1 MENNIN
7 NPTPQV
13 EETPKAKKPINAKL
27 IIIIVAIVVIIAAV
41 CIGVTVGTADKEGQK
56 AGSKSNVETDEK
68 GNSDKDDT
76 DKDDKENDEELIRQA
91 VDRYFRAYYACDMD
105 ELEACFPEIMWECT
119 AEYLNE
125 DAGESFENGEDL
137 IDFVKIAYP
146 KYYENHYTWGYGEYQ
161 SLDYE
166 IKFLGNGGKTVL
178 DEANKTLRDR
188 YGFEE
193 DIVEEIQILQI
204 DGKAIFTKDEEK
216 LSNAYYC
223 AKVDGEWYLMDPL
236 YYFTGGFIVEHY
248 SCYYW

>member
-7 NPTPQV
+7 DTTPQV
-13 EETPKAKKPINAKL
+13 EETPKAKNPINAKL
-27 IIIIVAIVVIIAAV
+27 IIIIVAIVAIIAAAG
-41 CIGVTVGTADKEGQK
+41 IGVAVGSADKDGQK
-56 AGSKSNVETDEK
+56 SGNKTDVEAAEK
-68 GNSDKDDT
+68 GDSDKDD
-76 DKDDKENDEELIRQA
+76 KKNNNKNDKELMKQA
-91 VDRYFRAYYACDMD
+91 VDRYFRAYYACDMN

-125 DAGESFENGEDL
+125 DAGESFENGEAL
-137 IDFVKIAYP
+137 IDMAKIGYT
-146 KYYENHYTWGYGEYQ
+146 KYYENNMTWNIGEYQ

-166 IKFLGNGGKTVL
+166 IKFYGNGGKTVL

-188 YGFEE
+188 YGLEE

-204 DGKAIFTKDEEK
+204 DGKAIFTEDEEK

-236 YYFTGGFIVEHY
+236 YYFAGGYIVEYY

>member
-13 EETPKAKKPINAKL
+13 EETPKAKKPINTKL
-27 IIIIVAIVVIIAAV
+27 IIIIVAIVVIIAAAG
-41 CIGVTVGTADKEGQK
+41 IGIAVGSADKDGQK
-56 AGSKSNVETDEK
+56 SGNKSDVEAAEK
-68 GNSDKDDT
+68 GDSDKDAA
-76 DKDDKENDEELIRQA
+76 DKGDKGNDKELIRQA

-105 ELEACFPEIMWECT
+105 ELEACFPEIMWERI
-119 AEYLNE
+119 AALLNE
-125 DAGESFENGEDL
+125 EGESFENAEAFLDMA
-137 IDFVKIAYP
+137 KIGYT
-146 KYYENHYTWGYGEYQ
+146 KYYENNMTWNIGEYQ

-166 IKFLGNGGKTVL
+166 ITFYGDAGKTVL

-188 YGFEE
+188 YGLEE

-204 DGKAIFTKDEEK
+204 DGKAIFTEDEEK

-236 YYFTGGFIVEHY
+236 YYFAGGEIAEYY